1 MFGARLGDIEAFIPP
16 PSSDS
21 VSSGSGPQELAWMK
35 NDLPGALAKAKAENK
50 LVLADF
56 TGYACTNCKW
66 MKRNMFTRPEI
77 DAVARNMVLVELYT
91 DGTDAASEANQKLE
105 EEKFQTVAIP
115 FYVVYD
121 GNRKALATFADK
133 TSDSQQYL
141 AFLNT
146 RPADVAPAFDGGP
159 FRTIE
164 GAPLSTADWK
174 GKVVV
179 LNYWAT
185 WCIPCRQEIPEFNRM
200 QEDLGSKGVEV
211 VGISMDEDGA
221 EAVKPFLKQLPMKY
235 TVGLGSGEIGQL
247 PITVV
252 LDRNGNTV
260 ERFEGF
266 TRPDAIR
273 AAIAKAQ
280 AS

>member
-1 MFGARLGDIEAFIPP
+1 
-16 PSSDS
+16 
-21 VSSGSGPQELAWMK
+21 VSNGSGGSSEELAWTK
-35 NDLPGALAKAKAENK
+35 NDLTGAFARAKAENK

-66 MKRNMFTRPEI
+66 MKANMFTRPEI
-77 DAVARNMVLVELYT
+77 GSAAKNMVLVELYT
-91 DGTDAASEANQKLE
+91 DGTDAASQTNQKLE

-115 FYVVYD
+115 YYVLYD
-121 GNRKALATFADK
+121 ANQNVLATFADK
-133 TSDSQQYL
+133 TSDAQQYL

-146 RPADVAPAFDGGP
+146 PAPAVTAASAAALEGGP
-159 FRTIE
+159 FKTLD
-164 GAPLSTADWK
+164 GATLSTADWK

-185 WCIPCRQEIPEFNRM
+185 WCIPCRQEIPEFNKM
-200 QEDLGSKGVEV
+200 QTELGSKGVEV

-221 EAVKPFLKQLPMKY
+221 QAVRPFLKQLPMKY
-235 TVGLGSGEIGQL
+235 TVGLGSGDIGQL
-247 PITVV
+247 PITLV

-260 ERFEGF
+260 ERFSGF
-266 TRPDAIR
+266 TSPEKIR
-273 AAIAKAQ
+273 AAVAKAV